1 METRSMTP
9 IQAIHGARLLAHR
22 ADSRSDTADLV
33 TAPILVTGRNRRKGE
48 MEAMDMAD
56 QRSAIAKLN
65 ALFAAF
71 KSSIEP
77 FIKEVLDDGNGSD
90 R

>member
-1 METRSMTP
+1 MTP
-9 IQAIHGARLLAHR
+9 TRATHGARLPPHH
-22 ADSRSDTADLV
+22 ADSRSDTADLL
-33 TAPILVTGRNRRKGE
+33 TTPILLTGRNRGKGE

-56 QRSAIAKLN
+56 QRRAIPKLN

-71 KSSIEP
+71 ESSIEP
-77 FIKEVLDDGNGSD
+77 FIKEVLGDGNGRD

>member
-1 METRSMTP
+1 MTP
-9 IQAIHGARLLAHR
+9 TRATHGARLSPHH
-22 ADSRSDTADLV
+22 ADSRSDTADLL
-33 TAPILVTGRNRRKGE
+33 TAPTLLTGRNRRKGE

-56 QRSAIAKLN
+56 QRGAIAKLN

-71 KSSIEP
+71 ASSIEP
-77 FIKEVLDDGNGSD
+77 FIKEALDDGNGGD

>member
-1 METRSMTP
+1 
-9 IQAIHGARLLAHR
+9 
-22 ADSRSDTADLV
+22 
-33 TAPILVTGRNRRKGE
+33 

-56 QRSAIAKLN
+56 QRRAIAKLN

-77 FIKEVLDDGNGSD
+77 FIKEVLDDGNGGD